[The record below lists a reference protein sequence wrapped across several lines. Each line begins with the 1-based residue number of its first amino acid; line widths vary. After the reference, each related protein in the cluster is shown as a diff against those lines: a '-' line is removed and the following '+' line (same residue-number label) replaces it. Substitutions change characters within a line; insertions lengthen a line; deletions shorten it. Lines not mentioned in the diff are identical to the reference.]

1 METSV
6 VTIKGQ
12 IVVPAK
18 IRKKFNIKKGTKV
31 AFIEQNGRL
40 IVQPLDKDYFESLA
54 GILGTK
60 GDMLQSLMEDKKRE
74 RELCR
79 PRCWTAMPS

>member
-18 IRKKFNIKKGTKV
+18 IRQKFGIKKGTKI
-31 AFIEQNGRL
+31 AFIEQNGKL
-40 IVQPLDKDYFESLA
+40 IIQPLDKNYFESLA
-54 GILGTK
+54 GILGTEGK
-60 GDMLQSLMEDKKRE
+60 MLKSLMEDKKRE
-74 RELCR
+74 REL
-79 PRCWTAMPS
+79 